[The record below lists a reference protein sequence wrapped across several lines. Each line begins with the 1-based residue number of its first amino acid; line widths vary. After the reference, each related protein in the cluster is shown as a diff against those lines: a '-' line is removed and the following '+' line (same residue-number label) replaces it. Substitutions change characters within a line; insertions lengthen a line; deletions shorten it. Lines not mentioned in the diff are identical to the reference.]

1 MFRPTRVT
9 RLREWLA
16 RAIMPKTSYPED
28 LSKLDTNELDS
39 LIESSEEQ
47 SNANPLLREV
57 FDGAPDEFIYNLSFY
72 IDEPNK
78 GNHPNWDEAS
88 FGVPYQLTPMF
99 MMRTE
104 WVLWYFDGRVEV
116 VELPR
121 TGGWDEDGNYVNY
134 PPADKPAIVS
144 GVQRAAKVGTL
155 NDNADGG
162 VSMCRWQLFTV

>member
-1 MFRPTRVT
+1 MFRPTRAT

-16 RAIMPKTSYPED
+16 RIIMPKSVYPEN
-28 LSKLDTNELDS
+28 LSKLDTGALDN

-47 SNANPLLREV
+47 SDVNPLLKDV
-57 FDGAPDEFIYNLSFY
+57 FDGAPDEFIHNLSFY
-72 IDEPNK
+72 MDETNK
-78 GNHPNWDEAS
+78 GDHPNWDEAS
-88 FGVPYQLTPMF
+88 FGVPYQLTHMF

-104 WVLWYFDGRVEV
+104 WVIWYLDGRVEV

-121 TGGWDEDGNYVNY
+121 TGGWDENGNYVNY
-134 PPADKPAIVS
+134 PPVDKPIIVS

-155 NDNADGG
+155 NDKNNGG